1 MEWQLLSKKQ
11 AANINSGPKKIFMWL
26 KNALFHVLER
36 HSGKVALAVSSH
48 KQFDATETDWK
59 MNASDAEEPEIL
71 QMAYGYKDWRI
82 NVVYHSLSK
91 MDISVAMKW
100 ALTVD
105 RLVWTSQ
112 W

>member
-1 MEWQLLSKKQ
+1 
-11 AANINSGPKKIFMWL
+11 MWL

-71 QMAYGYKDWRI
+71 QMAYGYKD
-82 NVVYHSLSK
+82 
-91 MDISVAMKW
+91 
-100 ALTVD
+100 
-105 RLVWTSQ
+105 
-112 W
+112 